1 MSLIGTQNSNR
12 LDIVAA
18 SCVLSGEIANF
29 LKQIPT
35 PIVLAAEEGRRIIW
49 RNTAATAS
57 GFSAFLSADT
67 MHLRFLDKGADAEFA
82 DFLEQA
88 RTGYCVHNG
97 LMILEGAAVAFQV
110 YGLGRLRAPGAEAG
124 EVGLLLVWSGIQGT
138 PIERGEVRLTPV
150 EWQLATS
157 IVAGRTVRES
167 AFGMGISYHTARKYL
182 QTVFA
187 KLGVRRQTEL
197 VARLA
202 HSGVLS
208 WAGSERTLPAPGR
221 SDDR

>member
-1 MSLIGTQNSNR
+1 MVGTQNVNR
-12 LDIVAA
+12 LDIGV
-18 SCVLSGEIANF
+18 SPLVLSEEIANF
-29 LKQIPT
+29 LKKIPT
-35 PIVLAAEEGRRIIW
+35 PIVLVAREGRRIIW

-57 GFSAFLSADT
+57 GFNVFLSADA
-67 MHLRFLDKGADAEFA
+67 MRLRVLDKGADAEFA
-82 DFLEQA
+82 GFLERA
-88 RTGYCVHNG
+88 RAGYCVHNG

-124 EVGLLLVWSGIQGT
+124 KVGLLLVWGGIQDT

-150 EWQLATS
+150 EWQLATF
-157 IVAGRTVRES
+157 IVAGRTVREA

-202 HSGVLS
+202 HSG
-208 WAGSERTLPAPGR
+208 AGFERTLPAPGR